1 MNKKTAVRNAPPI
14 PVQSSRDTNRLES
27 EESGAD
33 VVAVPILSLH
43 AADSPRLNGED
54 KAHVKRLAETDAPL
68 PPILVDGRTMRVI
81 DGMHRL
87 MAASLQGRD
96 TIDVIFFHGPAED
109 VFLRAVEQN
118 VTHGLPLSL
127 ADRKAAA
134 MRIVMSHPH
143 LSNGAIA
150 QATGLATKTVEAVR
164 KGSADPPESSAKR
177 VGRDGKLRPLDSSD
191 ARRKAAEL
199 LTEQPRL
206 SVRDVAR
213 AVGMSPATVLDVRRR
228 LSQGESPIPQGA
240 AADTR
245 AVTATAPARASAASA
260 RAFDN
265 ADGTYDSALDK
276 APAAKSGQETTPG
289 ARAPEAGNPAA
300 TVEKLLRDPSF
311 RGSEHGKA
319 ILRLLHIN
327 AIAAG
332 QLRAAE
338 GVPPHCV
345 LAVLWLARQYSKM
358 WGCFAQELESR
369 ARITDPSAQV
379 AERNPRHLSRRE
391 SLRWLV
397 P

>member
-1 MNKKTAVRNAPPI
+1 
-14 PVQSSRDTNRLES
+14 
-27 EESGAD
+27 
-33 VVAVPILSLH
+33 
-43 AADSPRLNGED
+43 
-54 KAHVKRLAETDAPL
+54 
-68 PPILVDGRTMRVI
+68 
-81 DGMHRL
+81 

-134 MRIVMSHPH
+134 LRIVMSHPH

-164 KGSADPPESSAKR
+164 KGSADRPETSAKR

-240 AADTR
+240 AADTQ
-245 AVTATAPARASAASA
+245 AVTAAAPA

-289 ARAPEAGNPAA
+289 ARGPEAGNPAA

-311 RGSEHGKA
+311 RGNEHGKA
-319 ILRLLHIN
+319 ILRLLHVN

-332 QLRAAE
+332 RLQATAE

-358 WGCFAQELESR
+358 WACFAQELEGR
-369 ARITDPSAQV
+369 ARITDPSASV
-379 AERNPRHLSRRE
+379 AEQNPRRLSRRE
-391 SLRWLV
+391 SVR
-397 P
+397 